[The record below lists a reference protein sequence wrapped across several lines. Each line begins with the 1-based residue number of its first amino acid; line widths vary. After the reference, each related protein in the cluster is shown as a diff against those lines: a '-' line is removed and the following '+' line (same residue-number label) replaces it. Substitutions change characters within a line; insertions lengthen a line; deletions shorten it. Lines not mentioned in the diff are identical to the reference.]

1 VGPLRPSGDRRRGFP
16 RAGAVYR
23 HLSGAVHS
31 AMARDAGKLGI
42 GGVIVLLSGV
52 AQAVIVAR
60 ALGPRDLGI
69 AALILSF
76 PPLVFTFF
84 DAQAADAV
92 VKYLGQFMVA
102 GDRRKALAVPKAAYG
117 VDIGL
122 ALLGFL
128 VVAVSAPWVSD
139 HLLDT
144 GGYAGLLLLVAG
156 AQVIVAPADTSR
168 AILTSFGRF
177 SGVAWVTGATA
188 AFRFALV
195 LGLVGSGGGIAAF
208 VVATCVGTMV
218 ESLLIG
224 WLANRAIR
232 NALGGSWW
240 TGRLADV
247 RGHLREMGRFLVY
260 TDLNSLVAVFIKQ
273 ADIVILG
280 MVAGPVQT
288 GYYRLARSLAAP
300 ATSVIMTLQSVLYP
314 QVARLVATAD
324 GAALMRR
331 ARRWCLL
338 GGIPLA
344 AVSLMVFPFVPQV
357 IRLLSG
363 EDFGGATA
371 PAQWLLAG
379 SACVLATFWLRPL
392 QLATGQ
398 VRFMF
403 LNGVVL
409 GVLSVGAF
417 FALGG
422 PFGAA
427 GVAAARTVVAGFGG
441 TAAGLWRLRLLS
453 RSGRLV
459 PGPAPAPAQ
468 APVPLVH

>member
-1 VGPLRPSGDRRRGFP
+1 MLPRDDGRRGFA
-16 RAGAVYR
+16 RALPVYSRFSAVAR
-23 HLSGAVHS
+23 S

-42 GGVIVLLSGV
+42 GGAVVLLSGV
-52 AQAVIVAR
+52 AQAIIVAR
-60 ALGPRDLGI
+60 ALGPRDFGI

-84 DAQAADAV
+84 DAQAAEAV
-92 VKYLGQFMVA
+92 VKYLGQFTVA
-102 GDRRKALAVPKAAYG
+102 RDRRKALAVPKLAYG

-128 VVAVSAPWVSD
+128 VVAVSSPWVAN
-139 HLLDT
+139 HLLDA
-144 GGYAGLLLLVAG
+144 GGHVELLLLVA
-156 AQVIVAPADTSR
+156 ATQVIVAPADTSR

-177 SGVAWVTGATA
+177 SGVSWVTGATA
-188 AFRFALV
+188 ILRFGLV
-195 LGLVGSGGGIAAF
+195 LGLVGSGGGIGSY
-208 VVATCVGTMV
+208 VVATCVGTAV
-218 ESLLIG
+218 ESLVIG
-224 WLANRAIR
+224 WLANRALR
-232 NALGGSWW
+232 EALGGSWW
-240 TGRLADV
+240 TGRLGDI
-247 RGHLREMGRFLVY
+247 RGSVREMGRFLLY
-260 TDLNSLVAVFIKQ
+260 TDLTSLVAVFIRQ

-280 MVAGPVQT
+280 VVAGPVQT

-300 ATSVIMTLQSVLYP
+300 ATSVITTLQSVLYP
-314 QVARLVATAD
+314 QVARLVATGD
-324 GAALMRR
+324 GVALMRR

-338 GGIPLA
+338 GGVPLA
-344 AVSLMVFPFVPQV
+344 GASLLVFPFVPQV

-363 EDFGGATA
+363 DDFGGATPSA
-371 PAQWLLAG
+371 RWLLAG
-379 SACVLATFWLRPL
+379 SAFVLATFWLRPI

-427 GVAAARTVVAGFGG
+427 GVAAARTVVAGFVG
-441 TAAGLWRLRLLS
+441 TSAGLWKLRSLS

-459 PGPAPAPAQ
+459 PAPAPD
-468 APVPLVH
+468 PVPLVT

>member
-1 VGPLRPSGDRRRGFP
+1 MASGALRVFRR
-16 RAGAVYR
+16 
-23 HLSGAVHS
+23 LSGAAHS

-42 GGVIVLLSGV
+42 GGAIVLVSGV
-52 AQAVIVAR
+52 AQAIIVAR
-60 ALGPRDLGI
+60 ALGPRDFGI

-84 DAQAADAV
+84 DAQAAEAV

-102 GDRRKALAVPKAAYG
+102 RDRGKALAVPKLAYT

-128 VVAVSAPWVSD
+128 VVAAISPWVGN
-139 HLLDT
+139 HLLGT
-144 GGYAGLLLLVAG
+144 GGYVELLLLVAG
-156 AQVIVAPADTSR
+156 TQVIVAPADTSR

-177 SGVAWVTGATA
+177 SGVARVTGAA
-188 AFRFALV
+188 AILRLGLV
-195 LGLVGSGGGIAAF
+195 LALVGSGGGIAAY
-208 VVATCVGTMV
+208 VVATCAGTAF
-218 ESLLIG
+218 ESLLMG
-224 WLANRAIR
+224 WLANRAVR
-232 NALGGSWW
+232 DALGGSWW
-240 TGRLADV
+240 TGRLAEV
-247 RGHLREMGRFLVY
+247 RGSVREMGWFLLY
-260 TDLNSLVAVFIKQ
+260 TDLSSLVAVFVKQ

-288 GYYRLARSLAAP
+288 GYYRLARSLATP
-300 ATSVIMTLQSVLYP
+300 ATSVITTLQSVLYP
-314 QVARLVATAD
+314 QVARLAATGDAP
-324 GAALMRR
+324 ALMRR

-338 GGIPLA
+338 GGVPLA
-344 AVSLMVFPFVPQV
+344 AASLVVFPFVPQV
-357 IRLLSG
+357 LRALSG
-363 EDFGGATA
+363 DDFVGAA
-371 PAQWLLAG
+371 AAARWLLAG
-379 SACVLATFWLRPL
+379 SAFILACFWLRPI

-409 GVLSVGAF
+409 GVVSVASF

-441 TAAGLWRLRLLS
+441 TSAGLWRLRSLS

-459 PGPAPAPAQ
+459 TGPEPAV
-468 APVPLVH
+468 APVAILS